1 MKNFKAH
8 RIALFIC
15 SGVFLAM
22 AILSGALYSELD
34 SNVLF
39 ALLLPNY
46 AAISII
52 YLFVAIFFKERTAKL
67 AVTAG
72 FFTMIG
78 ILTAMVIMAVALPM
92 IGSVSEM
99 RGFVLVLF
107 MCFIFI
113 GIYFVIGFI
122 PSATYLLVLMIKLR
136 KKKKAPETD
145 VSASEQQ

>member
-1 MKNFKAH
+1 MTTYKIH
-8 RIALFIC
+8 RIVLFVL
-15 SGVFLAM
+15 SGVFLALTVF
-22 AILSGALYSELD
+22 AGVLYNMFD
-34 SNVLF
+34 KNVIF
-39 ALLLPNY
+39 ALFLPNY

-52 YLFVAIFFKERTAKL
+52 YLFVAIFFKERTAKS

-99 RGFVLVLF
+99 RGLVLVLF
-107 MCFIFI
+107 VCFIFI
-113 GIYFVIGFI
+113 GIYVVIGFI